1 MANEQKK
8 GIYELNLDS
17 DVFLGL
23 KTDFNK
29 ILRRT
34 LSNMESKHSD
44 EAEVTV
50 KLKISTK
57 NDMVPDF
64 VNRFAPGGDN
74 SADETVDSEEN

>member
-29 ILRRT
+29 NAFKYGEQT
-34 LSNMESKHSD
+34 Q
-44 EAEVTV
+44 
-50 KLKISTK
+50 
-57 NDMVPDF
+57 
-64 VNRFAPGGDN
+64 
-74 SADETVDSEEN
+74 

>member
-29 ILRRT
+29 ILRR
-34 LSNMESKHSD
+34 
-44 EAEVTV
+44 
-50 KLKISTK
+50 
-57 NDMVPDF
+57 F
-64 VNRFAPGGDN
+64 
-74 SADETVDSEEN
+74 